1 MALEN
6 ILILAAA
13 SLFWATTFRNHGRTW
28 FMLIASVVVIFWLQ
42 PALPIRGADFFTPL
56 ATLVLVVL
64 TWFITADDETRK
76 QRKNIIILAVVA
88 GVVLLLNL
96 TRFLP
101 ASFQL
106 LTASRP
112 PQLETTLLIFFVTGL
127 TLIVLS
133 RLTRFSASFLT
144 VGLVLTIGL
153 FLLIKIPDLSLW
165 LASFLRTLSGQSLT
179 NVSANDFRW
188 LGFSYVAFRLIH
200 TIRDKQSGR
209 FPSVDVG
216 EFITY
221 VIFFPAF
228 TAGPIDRLERFIKD
242 LQAVPS
248 PQSHEDAKTLSLK
261 SSWLRASL
269 APPARAGVES
279 SWLNGTVF
287 PAGQRLVLGLF
298 KKFVIADALAL
309 IALNDT
315 NATQVTSTFWMWVI
329 VYAYAF
335 QIYFDFSGYTDIAL
349 GIAQL
354 LGIKLP
360 ENFASPYL
368 KPNLT
373 QFWNNWHMTLTQWFR
388 AYFFNPIT
396 RWLRSWQKPMSIPMM
411 ILLTQV
417 ATMLLIGFWHGV
429 TWNFTLWGLWHGL
442 GLFIHN
448 RWNDATK
455 AKAAAWAT
463 TPKKLAILNIS
474 GILLTFHYVA
484 IGWIFFALS
493 SPVTSWQVIL
503 KLLGVN

>member
-13 SLFWATTFRNHGRTW
+13 SLLWATTFRNHGRTW
-28 FMLIASVVVIFWLQ
+28 FMLIASVIVIFWLQ

-56 ATLVLVVL
+56 ATLTLVVL

-76 QRKNIIILAVVA
+76 QRKNYITLAIVA

-101 ASFQL
+101 VSFQL

-112 PQLETTLLIFFVTGL
+112 PQLETTLVIFLITGL
-127 TLIVLS
+127 TLLALS

-153 FLLIKIPDLSLW
+153 FLALKVPTLTYW
-165 LASFLRTLSGQSLT
+165 TVYFLRSLSGQ
-179 NVSANDFRW
+179 NVDASRITDFAW

-209 FPSVDVG
+209 FPAVDVG

-228 TAGPIDRLERFIKD
+228 TAGPIDHIERFIKD
-242 LQAVPS
+242 L
-248 PQSHEDAKTLSLK
+248 
-261 SSWLRASL
+261 RA
-269 APPARAGVES
+269 PFAG
-279 SWLNGTVF
+279 LNLEKF
-287 PAGQRLVLGLF
+287 YSASQRLLLGLF

-315 NATQVTSTFWMWVI
+315 NATQVTSTFWMWII

-396 RWLRSWQKPMSIPMM
+396 RWLRSWQKPLSIPMM
-411 ILLTQV
+411 ILLTQI

-463 TPKKLAILNIS
+463 TPAKQAILNIS
-474 GILLTFHYVA
+474 GILLTFHFVA

-493 SPVTSWQVIL
+493 SPITSWQVVL
-503 KLLGVN
+503 KLFGV

>member
-6 ILILAAA
+6 ILILVAA
-13 SLFWATTFRNHGRTW
+13 SLLWATTFRNHGRTW

-56 ATLVLVVL
+56 ATLVLVIL
-64 TWFITADDETRK
+64 TWYITADDETRK
-76 QRKNIIILAVVA
+76 QRKNIIVLLIVA
-88 GVVLLLNL
+88 GIVLLLNL

-101 ASFQL
+101 ADFQL

-112 PQLETTLLIFFVTGL
+112 PQLETTLIIILVTGL
-127 TLIVLS
+127 TLLALS

-144 VGLVLTIGL
+144 VGLILTIGL
-153 FLLIKIPDLSLW
+153 FLLIKIPALSLW
-165 LASFLRTLSGQSLT
+165 LSSFLRTLSNQSLT
-179 NVSANDFRW
+179 NVSINDFRW

-242 LQAVPS
+242 LRVADW
-248 PQSHEDAKTLSLK
+248 QSALL
-261 SSWLRASL
+261 
-269 APPARAGVES
+269 
-279 SWLNGTVF
+279 F
-287 PAGQRLVLGLF
+287 PAGQRLLLGLF

-309 IALNDT
+309 IALNDV
-315 NATQVTSTFWMWVI
+315 NANQVTSTFWMWVI

-448 RWNDATK
+448 RWNDMTK

-463 TPKKLAILNIS
+463 TPMKQTILNVS
-474 GILLTFHYVA
+474 GIFLTFHFVA

-493 SPVTSWQVIL
+493 SPVTSWQVIQ
-503 KLLGVN
+503 KLFGL

>member
-6 ILILAAA
+6 ILILAAT
-13 SLFWATTFRNHGRTW
+13 SLLWATTFRNHGRTW
-28 FMLIASVVVIFWLQ
+28 FMLIASIVVIFWLQ
-42 PALPIRGADFFTPL
+42 PALPIRGADFFTPI
-56 ATLVLVVL
+56 ATLVIIVL
-64 TWFITADDETRK
+64 TWFITADDATRK
-76 QRKNIIILAVVA
+76 QRKNIIILLVVA
-88 GVVLLLNL
+88 SVVLLLNL
-96 TRFLP
+96 TRFVP
-101 ASFQL
+101 QL
-106 LTASRP
+106 QFFTASRP
-112 PQLETTLLIFFVTGL
+112 PQLTTTLLIFLVTGL
-127 TLIVLS
+127 TLLVLS
-133 RLTRFSASFLT
+133 RLMSFSASFLT

-153 FLLIKIPDLSLW
+153 FLALKVPTLTYW
-165 LASFLRTLSGQSLT
+165 TVYFLRSLSGQ
-179 NVSANDFRW
+179 NVYASRITDFAW

-228 TAGPIDRLERFIKD
+228 TAGPIDRLERFVKD
-242 LQAVPS
+242 VRAFPS
-248 PQSHEDAKTLSLK
+248 PQSHEDSKTQGEKTL
-261 SSWLRASL
+261 WLRAFE
-269 APPARAGVES
+269 P
-279 SWLNGTVF
+279 SWLNGTVY
-287 PAGQRLVLGLF
+287 PAGQRLLLGLF

-309 IALNDT
+309 IALNDS

-463 TPKKLAILNIS
+463 SPTKQAILNIS

-493 SPVTSWQVIL
+493 SPITSWQVIL
-503 KLLGVN
+503 KLFGVN

>member
-6 ILILAAA
+6 ILILVVASFLWAA
-13 SLFWATTFRNHGRTW
+13 LLRHRGRTG
-28 FMLIASVVVIFWLQ
+28 FMLIASVIVIFWLQ

-76 QRKNIIILAVVA
+76 QYKNIIILLIVT

-101 ASFQL
+101 ADFQL
-106 LTASRP
+106 FTASRP
-112 PQLETTLLIFFVTGL
+112 PQLETTLLIFLATGL

-144 VGLVLTIGL
+144 VGLILTIGL
-153 FLLIKIPDLSLW
+153 FLLIKIPALSLW
-165 LASFLRTLSGQSLT
+165 LSSFLRTLSGQSLT
-179 NVSANDFRW
+179 NVSTEDFRW

-200 TIRDKQSGR
+200 TIRDKQMGR
-209 FPSVDVG
+209 LPSVDLG
-216 EFITY
+216 EYLIY

-242 LQAVPS
+242 L
-248 PQSHEDAKTLSLK
+248 
-261 SSWLRASL
+261 RA
-269 APPARAGVES
+269 PFAG
-279 SWLNGTVF
+279 LNLETF
-287 PAGQRLVLGLF
+287 YSAGQRLLVGVF

-309 IALNDT
+309 IALNDM

-354 LGIKLP
+354 FGIKLP

-429 TWNFTLWGLWHGL
+429 TWNFTLWGLWHGI

-448 RWNDATK
+448 RWNDAAK
-455 AKAAAWAT
+455 AQAAAWAT
-463 TPKKLAILNIS
+463 TPARQAALNIS
-474 GILLTFHYVA
+474 GILLTFHFVA
-484 IGWIFFALS
+484 VGWVFFALS

-503 KLLGVN
+503 KLFGL

>member
-13 SLFWATTFRNHGRTW
+13 SLLWATIFRNHGRTW

-42 PALPIRGADFFTPL
+42 PALPIRGADFFTPV

-64 TWFITADDETRK
+64 TWFITTDDETRK
-76 QRKNIIILAVVA
+76 QRKNIIILLIVA
-88 GVVLLLNL
+88 SVVLLLNL
-96 TRFLP
+96 TRFVP
-101 ASFQL
+101 QL
-106 LTASRP
+106 QFFTASRP
-112 PQLETTLLIFFVTGL
+112 PQLETTLLILLVTGL

-144 VGLVLTIGL
+144 VGLLLTIGL
-153 FLLIKIPDLSLW
+153 FLLLKIPTLTYW
-165 LASFLRTLSGQSLT
+165 TVYFLRSLSGQ
-179 NVSANDFRW
+179 NVYASRITDFAW

-242 LQAVPS
+242 LRTVPS
-248 PQSHEDAKTLSLK
+248 PQSHKDAKTQSEKSL
-261 SSWLRASL
+261 WLRAF
-269 APPARAGVES
+269 ES

-287 PAGQRLVLGLF
+287 PAGQRLILGLF

-309 IALNDT
+309 IALNEA
-315 NATQVTSTFWMWVI
+315 NATQVTSTLWMWVI

-448 RWNDATK
+448 RWNDMTK
-455 AKAAAWAT
+455 AKSAAWAT
-463 TPKKLAILNIS
+463 TSIRQTVLNVS
-474 GILLTFHYVA
+474 GILLTFHFVA

-493 SPVTSWQVIL
+493 SPAVSWQVIL
-503 KLLGVN
+503 KLFGVY

>member
-13 SLFWATTFRNHGRTW
+13 SLLWATLLRDRGRAW
-28 FMLIASVVVIFWLQ
+28 FMLIASVIVIFWLQ

-56 ATLVLVVL
+56 ATLVLVIL
-64 TWFITADDETRK
+64 TWFITANDATRK
-76 QRKNIIILAVVA
+76 QRKNIVTLLIVA

-101 ASFQL
+101 TAQIF
-106 LTASRP
+106 TASRP
-112 PQLETTLLIFFVTGL
+112 PQLETTLIILLVTGL
-127 TLIVLS
+127 TLLALS
-133 RLTRFSASFLT
+133 RLTKFSASFLMA
-144 VGLVLTIGL
+144 GLVLTIGL
-153 FLLIKIPDLSLW
+153 FLLIKIPSLSLW
-165 LASFLRTLSGQSLT
+165 LISFLRTLSGQSLT

-209 FPSVDVG
+209 FPAVDVS

-242 LQAVPS
+242 LRAPF
-248 PQSHEDAKTLSLK
+248 AGLTLEALYS
-261 SSWLRASL
+261 AS
-269 APPARAGVES
+269 
-279 SWLNGTVF
+279 
-287 PAGQRLVLGLF
+287 QRLLLGLF

-315 NATQVTSTFWMWVI
+315 NATQVASTFWMWVI

-354 LGIKLP
+354 LGINLP

-396 RWLRSWQKPMSIPMM
+396 RWLRSWQKPLSIPMM
-411 ILLTQV
+411 ILFTQV

-455 AKAAAWAT
+455 ARSTAWAI
-463 TPKKLAILNIS
+463 TPTRQAVLNIS

-484 IGWIFFALS
+484 FGWIFFALS
-493 SPVTSWQVIL
+493 SPTASWQVIL
-503 KLLGVN
+503 KLFGVN

>member
-1 MALEN
+1 
-6 ILILAAA
+6 
-13 SLFWATTFRNHGRTW
+13 
-28 FMLIASVVVIFWLQ
+28 
-42 PALPIRGADFFTPL
+42 
-56 ATLVLVVL
+56 
-64 TWFITADDETRK
+64 
-76 QRKNIIILAVVA
+76 
-88 GVVLLLNL
+88 
-96 TRFLP
+96 
-101 ASFQL
+101 
-106 LTASRP
+106 
-112 PQLETTLLIFFVTGL
+112 
-127 TLIVLS
+127 
-133 RLTRFSASFLT
+133 

-153 FLLIKIPDLSLW
+153 FLLIKIPTLSLW
-165 LASFLRTLSGQSLT
+165 LSSFLRTLSGQSLT
-179 NVSANDFRW
+179 NVSINDFRW

-242 LQAVPS
+242 LRGSDWQSDLPTAV
-248 PQSHEDAKTLSLK
+248 
-261 SSWLRASL
+261 
-269 APPARAGVES
+269 
-279 SWLNGTVF
+279 
-287 PAGQRLVLGLF
+287 QRLLLGLF

-309 IALNDT
+309 IALNDS
-315 NATQVTSTFWMWVI
+315 NAIQVTSTFWMWVI

-455 AKAAAWAT
+455 AKSAAWAT
-463 TPKKLAILNIS
+463 TPTKQAALNIS
-474 GILLTFHYVA
+474 GILLTFHFVA

-493 SPVTSWQVIL
+493 SPVASWQVIL
-503 KLLGVN
+503 KLFGVH